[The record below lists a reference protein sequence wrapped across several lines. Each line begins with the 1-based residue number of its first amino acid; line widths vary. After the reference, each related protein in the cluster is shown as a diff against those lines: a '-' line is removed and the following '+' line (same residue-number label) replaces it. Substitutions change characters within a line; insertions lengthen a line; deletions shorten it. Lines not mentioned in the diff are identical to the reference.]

1 MVQRG
6 KVMAKKLDLK
16 KLAAKAAITDQYRKQ
31 LNRVTGSGAQTDCIE
46 DAVKDAIKNLPGTAS
61 GSLVV
66 YGEPQSG
73 KTEMM
78 ICLTARLL
86 DEGNKLIV
94 HLLNDSVDLLVQSLD
109 RFKAAGLAPAPRSAS
124 ELAQSPLANG
134 QRAILFC
141 KKNAHDLTKLIKEL
155 DSAGARIV
163 IDDEADFATPNS
175 KINKQKQTKINE
187 LVEKLI
193 GGHR

>member
-1 MVQRG
+1 MTV
-6 KVMAKKLDLK
+6 KNPDLRQ
-16 KLAAKAAITDQYRKQ
+16 LAAKAVITNQYKKQ
-31 LNRVTGSGAQTDCIE
+31 LNRVKSSGAQTDCID
-46 DAVKDAIKNLPGTAS
+46 DAVKEVIKNLPAAAS

-86 DEGNKLIV
+86 DEGHRLIV

-124 ELAQSPLANG
+124 ELAQSPLAKG

-141 KKNAHDLTKLIKEL
+141 KKNAHD
-155 DSAGARIV
+155 
-163 IDDEADFATPNS
+163 
-175 KINKQKQTKINE
+175 
-187 LVEKLI
+187 
-193 GGHR
+193 

>member
-1 MVQRG
+1 MMV
-6 KVMAKKLDLK
+6 KSPDLK
-16 KLAAKAAITDQYRKQ
+16 QLAAKAAITNQYKKQ
-31 LNRVTGSGAQTDCIE
+31 LNRVKAGGAQTDCI
-46 DAVKDAIKNLPGTAS
+46 DNAVKDAIKNLPAAAS
-61 GSLVV
+61 GSLVI

-86 DEGNKLIV
+86 DEGNKLII

-134 QRAILFC
+134 
-141 KKNAHDLTKLIKEL
+141 
-155 DSAGARIV
+155 
-163 IDDEADFATPNS
+163 
-175 KINKQKQTKINE
+175 
-187 LVEKLI
+187 
-193 GGHR
+193 